1 VRCGL
6 GLAVA
11 VILSTATAASAELVT
26 LSSGRIISVLRT
38 VDDGER
44 VLLVLRGGG
53 EIVCPRSLVV
63 RVEPDEV
70 PPSPADPVEASD
82 ATGVPSAS
90 PFGDLIARL
99 ADERGVDPALIR
111 AMVRVESGFRP
122 DARSSRGAMG
132 LMQLM
137 PRTAQQYGVS
147 DPYEP
152 EANLAAGITHLK
164 GLLDRFDVPE
174 ALAAYNAGAAAVL
187 RYRGIPPFA
196 ETRHYVRSVLGSS
209 ASTSPR

>member
-1 VRCGL
+1 VVRSL
-6 GLAVA
+6 FGLAVA
-11 VILSTATAASAELVT
+11 IVLSTGTGASADLVT
-26 LSSGRIISVLRT
+26 LSSGRVVPVLRV
-38 VDDGER
+38 VDAGER

-53 EIVCPRSLVV
+53 EILCPRSLVV
-63 RVEPDEV
+63 AVEPDEV
-70 PPSPADPVEASD
+70 PPAASVQVEATGIPP
-82 ATGVPSAS
+82 ATPY
-90 PFGDLIARL
+90 GDLIARL
-99 ADERGVDPALIR
+99 AGERGVDPGLIR
-111 AMVRVESGFRP
+111 AIVRVESDFRAA
-122 DARSSRGAMG
+122 ARSHRGAKG

-137 PRTAQQYGVS
+137 PVTARQYGVS

-196 ETRHYVRSVLGSS
+196 ETRQYVRSVLELA
-209 ASTSPR
+209 ASHSR